1 MAGISGS
8 DESFIAFCFAIV
20 SIVMMFLYFPVI
32 IGCIREGVQLVT
44 GSPAP
49 RKKRYDDD
57 DPDAAAPKPNW
68 RILLDDFTE
77 LPRVLIGALRY
88 PGHLVSGIAL
98 LWNHRTLATT
108 VFLNDAVRFV
118 VRPRFIFLLLWI
130 FLLSSAMYAS
140 ITFDPYATLG
150 LPNTADTNDVKR
162 SYRKLSKIN
171 HPDHNKTDEAK
182 VIYNQVRRAYKAL
195 VDRDAFDKDVEH
207 EEMTVGIALPTWMV
221 NHEHDGKILIALLA
235 LLIGVPYLI
244 WKRFKTTSMEALRE
258 RLMGVSKSETL
269 LEPLFLQ
276 VGVPL
281 DPKFIERRRE
291 KRELAEILVNLSV
304 LPVADEGA
312 VDHFPPLAD
321 VKRMCL
327 EPYRNDKAL
336 QRLGIVPPLFDRMK
350 AFFESY
356 ELDERM
362 KVPEGNFTKTDKVTY
377 ETLTYI
383 IDKSQQKIRRECQAL
398 EKSLEMLLGVHGV
411 ELRTVKK
418 LERLHKE
425 FLDTLADVYKQ
436 EKPNARDV
444 RTLIETPQKRQET
457 LRDLPREIQQIFEN
471 LRQNAMMREQQAAAQ
486 QQRRR

>member
-1 MAGISGS
+1 
-8 DESFIAFCFAIV
+8 
-20 SIVMMFLYFPVI
+20 
-32 IGCIREGVQLVT
+32 
-44 GSPAP
+44 
-49 RKKRYDDD
+49 
-57 DPDAAAPKPNW
+57 
-68 RILLDDFTE
+68 
-77 LPRVLIGALRY
+77 
-88 PGHLVSGIAL
+88 
-98 LWNHRTLATT
+98 
-108 VFLNDAVRFV
+108 
-118 VRPRFIFLLLWI
+118 
-130 FLLSSAMYAS
+130 
-140 ITFDPYATLG
+140 
-150 LPNTADTNDVKR
+150 
-162 SYRKLSKIN
+162 
-171 HPDHNKTDEAK
+171 
-182 VIYNQVRRAYKAL
+182 
-195 VDRDAFDKDVEH
+195 VDRDAFDKNVEH

-221 NHEHDGKILIALLA
+221 NHEHDGKIFIALLA
-235 LLIGVPYLI
+235 LLISVPYLI
-244 WKRFKTTSMEALRE
+244 WKRTTSMEALRE
-258 RLMGVSKSETL
+258 RLLGVSKSETL
-269 LEPLFLQ
+269 LEPLLLQ

-336 QRLGIVPPLFDRMK
+336 QRLRIVPPLFDRMQ

-356 ELDERM
+356 ELEERM
-362 KVPEGNFTKTDKVTY
+362 TVPEGTFTKTDQVTY

-383 IDKSQQKIRRECQAL
+383 IDKSQQKIRRECQEL
-398 EKSLEMLLGVHGV
+398 EKALEMLLGMHGV

-444 RTLIETPQKRQET
+444 RALIETPQKRQET

-471 LRQNAMMREQQAAAQ
+471 HRQNAMMREQQAAAQ